1 MYSRTGPPRPLN
13 QQQQEIQ
20 DRKQA
25 KLEAE
30 RAKKAKE
37 LKEQKEQKENQKRE
51 WPDVTVDYNRE
62 LWMDQ
67 YKKKH
72 ETILGESVDIFV
84 DKFEKMEKSQAED
97 HLLNILTKITFV
109 ENNLTV
115 NGVQTVEK
123 LFENLQK
130 AASNES
136 GDNPFKSIE
145 ELSEFLKETYFN
157 FRKEVDEY
165 RNIGVQ
171 SRRWIQFIKNKLDKG
186 DIVDEDTFHDLYAE
200 FQGSIP
206 AGHEFARCEA
216 PLDYTSLRQMGNT
229 VPVFKYEKSTGRL
242 ELKPE
247 AHKCIYINLPIFAD
261 TLSSSHP
268 FKVDF
273 SRIFNSL
280 GIYKTT
286 SFPARQTFTVADE
299 RGPEAKAYLFLKHC
313 SQGGKQID
321 QKKPPTQLFNNSAAI
336 HGVIAPMKHLNA
348 FEVLGVEVLPLSLE
362 NNLCTGSNGK
372 IKHPDRSEL
381 RTADFGTVEEVL
393 NANLKKSVSSTA
405 KLPGNN

>member
-229 VPVFKYEKSTGRL
+229 VPVFKYV
-242 ELKPE
+242 LK
-247 AHKCIYINLPIFAD
+247 
-261 TLSSSHP
+261 
-268 FKVDF
+268 
-273 SRIFNSL
+273 
-280 GIYKTT
+280 
-286 SFPARQTFTVADE
+286 
-299 RGPEAKAYLFLKHC
+299 LFLNV
-313 SQGGKQID
+313 Q
-321 QKKPPTQLFNNSAAI
+321 NNQNPYFQAAI